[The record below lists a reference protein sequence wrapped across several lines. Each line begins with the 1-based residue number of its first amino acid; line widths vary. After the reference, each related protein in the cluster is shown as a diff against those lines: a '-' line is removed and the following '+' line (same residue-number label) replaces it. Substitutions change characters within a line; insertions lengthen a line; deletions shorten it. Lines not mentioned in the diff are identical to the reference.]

1 MKIAIVGTGIS
12 GLVCAHH
19 LHRSHDV
26 TVFEANDYVGGHSH
40 TVEVSV
46 EGTTHAVDTGFIV
59 YNEANYPEFTRL
71 LAELGVATQPTTM
84 SFSVRDETTGLE
96 YRADGLGGLFAQ
108 RANLVDPRF
117 GRMLADVVRFN
128 RRARVLL
135 ARHTSAV
142 EAGDQ
147 ADVARLEN
155 LTLDDLVAE
164 TRASPMFVSHY
175 LVPLGAAIW
184 SADPIRFGRFP
195 AVSWSRFM
203 DNHGLLHVRGTP
215 HWRTVT
221 GGLASLRRR
230 PHRTL
235 RPPDPPG
242 HAGDQDP
249 SAPPPRRPG
258 RGGAAQLPRRS
269 RAVRPRDPGQPQRPG
284 PGPVERPER
293 RRARHPGCVRPTSP
307 TWPPC
312 TPTPGSCPGGAAA
325 RACWNAHVGA
335 PARARDGGPATSL
348 TYWMNALGSI
358 ESARPL
364 LVTLNRH
371 DEIDPDAVLGRF
383 DYDHP
388 MFDLDALAAQRRRA
402 EIQGVD
408 GTWFAG
414 AYWGYGFHED
424 GVQSGLDVCRAIET
438 DTGVVEP

>member
-12 GLVCAHH
+12 GLVCAHR
-19 LHRSHDV
+19 LHQGHDI
-26 TVFEANDYVGGHSH
+26 TVFEANDYVGGHTH

-46 EGTTHAVDTGFIV
+46 DGTTHAVDTGFIV
-59 YNEANYPEFTRL
+59 YNEANYPGFTRL

-117 GRMLADVVRFN
+117 GRMLVDVVRFN
-128 RRARVLL
+128 RRARSLL
-135 ARHTSAV
+135 ARHRSAV
-142 EAGDQ
+142 EADDPT
-147 ADVARLEN
+147 AAARLED

-164 TRASPMFVSHY
+164 TRTSPMFRSHY

-184 SADPIRFGRFP
+184 SADPVRFGRFP

-221 GGLASLRRR
+221 GGSQRYVDALTAPFAHRIRLATPVTKIRRLRHPDGRVEVEVLSSPAGPERFDRVVLAS
-230 PHRTL
+230 HS
-235 RPPDPPG
+235 
-242 HAGDQDP
+242 DQALALLSDP
-249 SAPPPRRPG
+249 SDAERDILDALTYQPNVATLHTDARF
-258 RGGAAQLPRRS
+258 LPRR
-269 RAVRPRDPGQPQRPG
+269 R
-284 PGPVERPER
+284 
-293 RRARHPGCVRPTSP
+293 
-307 TWPPC
+307 
-312 TPTPGSCPGGAAA
+312 AA
-325 RACWNAHVGA
+325 RACWNAHVGT
-335 PARARDGGPATSL
+335 PARARDGAPATSL

-358 ESARPL
+358 ESSRPL

-424 GVQSGLDVCRAIET
+424 GVQSGLDVCRAIEA
-438 DTGVVEP
+438 DTGVVER